1 MFFTLVRQEIAHRLR
16 QLSTH
21 VYFLIFFG
29 VSFLLM
35 NALGGAFTDANVI
48 IFGMGP
54 NTHANSPFAINV
66 TTLFLSLLGMILTA
80 PFMGQ
85 AVYRDYDSGISPLI
99 FSTPITKAQY
109 LGSRFLGAFFCHL
122 YLYAGLTGGL
132 MLVEVVPWVDGSK
145 FGPFMLSAY
154 LQPYL
159 LYVLPNLVWV
169 GGLFVALPALTRRML
184 PNYIGGV
191 LLFMGYNIA
200 AALIGGDALR
210 NSTIASVV
218 DPFGLIPT
226 QQLTRYWTV
235 AEQNAQLVPL
245 EGMVLTN
252 RLLWLTV
259 GLAALVA
266 LYAAFQFTYRSSG
279 TTRSSDDSA
288 SEPQSLA
295 EVAPTALIHGIDLPT
310 VGLSETWGARFRQ
323 FGSVVRRSF
332 LYVVRDVYFY
342 AIIGASV
349 IFLLVA
355 ASQTGKMFGTPIQ
368 PVTYQVLEPLSGQF
382 TLFMVILITFY
393 AGQLVWRERD
403 VRMQQVHDALPL
415 PTSLTAAAK
424 GVALALV
431 CAVLMLV
438 VLVTGVGTQL
448 SYGFTDINLG
458 LYLKSLYGVD
468 LLYYVL
474 LTVLAITIQAVV
486 NHKYLGHFIMVGFF
500 LAILFSGQL
509 GFEHNLFQFGSD
521 PGMPYSDMNGYGHF
535 PVGFAWYQALWAA
548 VAVLMAVTTRLA
560 WVRGE
565 EATLAVR
572 LRQAR
577 RRWSPAVWS
586 TFGAAG
592 VLALGFGTY
601 IYVNTTVWNTF
612 RTSDEQTALQVEYET
627 TYQRYADRPQPRIDA
642 VDLDVDLYP
651 GRRDARMAGTYTL
664 VNDTESAVDTVF
676 VETPADLDVDRLAF
690 GRDAETVRHDDTH
703 GVRLLTLA
711 RPLAPGDSTA
721 LTFDTWIRN
730 DGFTDRGSQTS
741 VVYNGTFVNS
751 QTLPHIGYNPGAEL
765 SDRSRR
771 RARGLS
777 EKPRMQP
784 RSDTTARMRPYVSRD
799 ATWLD
804 YEATVSTTADQV
816 PLAPGTRDSTWTAG
830 GRRHVRFRTT
840 APTLGFFSFLSARY
854 DVMRDTWTPPD
865 SSLNEGQSVD
875 IEIFHHP
882 SHDYNVDRMGEAVQ
896 ASLDYYT
903 EHFGPYQSPEVR
915 IAEFPRYASFA
926 QSFLGTIP
934 YSESIGFI
942 ARVDPDTDIDYPYYV
957 TAHEMAH
964 QWWAHQIVS
973 GPVWGATMLVESL
986 AQYSALMVMEETYG
1000 RDQMKRFLD
1009 YELDQY
1015 LNGRSTEPREERPL
1029 MDVAQGQQYIH
1040 YRKGSLVLYAMK
1052 EYLGEDTVNRVL
1064 REFLRDHR
1072 YESPPF
1078 TTSEALVERFE
1089 AAAPDSLEGFVGDLF
1104 REITLYDNRAVE
1116 ATYTETDEG
1125 RYRVDLTVSAR
1136 KQQVDSLGGSPEEV
1150 PMDLPVEIGVF
1161 AADADV
1167 EADEQRTLYRGKHRV
1182 TDGEQTISVTVD
1194 EAPARA
1200 GIDPY
1205 VLLIDRNTDDNVTAV
1220 SEATSASDEESP

>member
-35 NALGGAFTDANVI
+35 NALGGAFTDANVA

-85 AVYRDYDSGISPLI
+85 AVYRDYNSGISPLI

-109 LGSRFLGAFFCHL
+109 LGSRFLGAFLCHL

-132 MLVEVVPWVDGSK
+132 MLVEVVPWVDGSQ

-235 AEQNAQLVPL
+235 AEQNSQLVPL

-252 RLLWLTV
+252 RLLWLVV
-259 GLAALVA
+259 GLAALAA
-266 LYAAFQFTYRSSG
+266 LYAAFQFAYRSSG
-279 TTRSSDDSA
+279 TTRSGDDPA
-288 SEPQSLA
+288 SEPRSLA

-403 VRMQQVHDALPL
+403 VKMQQVHDALPL

-474 LTVLAITIQAVV
+474 LTVLAI
-486 NHKYLGHFIMVGFF
+486 
-500 LAILFSGQL
+500 
-509 GFEHNLFQFGSD
+509 
-521 PGMPYSDMNGYGHF
+521 
-535 PVGFAWYQALWAA
+535 
-548 VAVLMAVTTRLA
+548 
-560 WVRGE
+560 
-565 EATLAVR
+565 
-572 LRQAR
+572 
-577 RRWSPAVWS
+577 
-586 TFGAAG
+586 
-592 VLALGFGTY
+592 
-601 IYVNTTVWNTF
+601 
-612 RTSDEQTALQVEYET
+612 
-627 TYQRYADRPQPRIDA
+627 
-642 VDLDVDLYP
+642 
-651 GRRDARMAGTYTL
+651 
-664 VNDTESAVDTVF
+664 
-676 VETPADLDVDRLAF
+676 
-690 GRDAETVRHDDTH
+690 
-703 GVRLLTLA
+703 
-711 RPLAPGDSTA
+711 
-721 LTFDTWIRN
+721 
-730 DGFTDRGSQTS
+730 
-741 VVYNGTFVNS
+741 
-751 QTLPHIGYNPGAEL
+751 
-765 SDRSRR
+765 
-771 RARGLS
+771 
-777 EKPRMQP
+777 
-784 RSDTTARMRPYVSRD
+784 
-799 ATWLD
+799 
-804 YEATVSTTADQV
+804 
-816 PLAPGTRDSTWTAG
+816 
-830 GRRHVRFRTT
+830 
-840 APTLGFFSFLSARY
+840 
-854 DVMRDTWTPPD
+854 
-865 SSLNEGQSVD
+865 
-875 IEIFHHP
+875 
-882 SHDYNVDRMGEAVQ
+882 
-896 ASLDYYT
+896 
-903 EHFGPYQSPEVR
+903 
-915 IAEFPRYASFA
+915 
-926 QSFLGTIP
+926 
-934 YSESIGFI
+934 
-942 ARVDPDTDIDYPYYV
+942 
-957 TAHEMAH
+957 
-964 QWWAHQIVS
+964 
-973 GPVWGATMLVESL
+973 
-986 AQYSALMVMEETYG
+986 
-1000 RDQMKRFLD
+1000 
-1009 YELDQY
+1009 
-1015 LNGRSTEPREERPL
+1015 
-1029 MDVAQGQQYIH
+1029 
-1040 YRKGSLVLYAMK
+1040 
-1052 EYLGEDTVNRVL
+1052 
-1064 REFLRDHR
+1064 
-1072 YESPPF
+1072 
-1078 TTSEALVERFE
+1078 
-1089 AAAPDSLEGFVGDLF
+1089 
-1104 REITLYDNRAVE
+1104 
-1116 ATYTETDEG
+1116 
-1125 RYRVDLTVSAR
+1125 
-1136 KQQVDSLGGSPEEV
+1136 
-1150 PMDLPVEIGVF
+1150 
-1161 AADADV
+1161 
-1167 EADEQRTLYRGKHRV
+1167 
-1182 TDGEQTISVTVD
+1182 
-1194 EAPARA
+1194 
-1200 GIDPY
+1200 
-1205 VLLIDRNTDDNVTAV
+1205 
-1220 SEATSASDEESP
+1220 